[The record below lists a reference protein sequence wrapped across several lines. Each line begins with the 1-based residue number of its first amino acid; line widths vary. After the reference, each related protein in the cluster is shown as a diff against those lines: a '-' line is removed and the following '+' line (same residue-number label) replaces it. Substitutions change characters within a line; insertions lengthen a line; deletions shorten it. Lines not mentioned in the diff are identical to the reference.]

1 MKFDSDFVMT
11 LQDNIRE
18 RGAMDK
24 LLSDRAKVEIS
35 NKVKDILR
43 HYVIGDW
50 QSEPYHEHPNHEH

>member
-1 MKFDSDFVMT
+1 
-11 LQDNIRE
+11 
-18 RGAMDK
+18 MDK

-50 QSEPYHEHPNHEH
+50 QSEPYHEHQNPAERRYQTLKQYTNVIL